1 MRQGGHQGCEREE
14 RVGVRVWTQVWD
26 FSPRWDRGRESSM
39 GDGEFAFG
47 LAKLDKPQARQ
58 GEAAGH
64 CGQEGR
70 GASWAKIQ
78 LLYG

>member
-1 MRQGGHQGCEREE
+1 
-14 RVGVRVWTQVWD
+14 
-26 FSPRWDRGRESSM
+26 M

-47 LAKLDKPQARQ
+47 LVKLDKPQATQ

-64 CGQEGR
+64 CGQESR